1 MNSLKESVIEDTK
14 EIDNYLRQ
22 SLAQLATKPTSV
34 EQMQQTKNTYMNIK
48 GKQKEVKRK
57 FDEIL
62 IKKKW
67 ILQATGYHHETA
79 QIEDDWN
86 EFNIKI
92 QDYDTLLAEQIEHLK
107 SMISGRVK

>member
-1 MNSLKESVIEDTK
+1 
-14 EIDNYLRQ
+14 
-22 SLAQLATKPTSV
+22 
-34 EQMQQTKNTYMNIK
+34 MQQMKNTYMNIK

-79 QIEDDWN
+79 Q
-86 EFNIKI
+86 
-92 QDYDTLLAEQIEHLK
+92 L
-107 SMISGRVK
+107 